1 MVATHIFLPKTFV
14 GDIINLLV
22 FGIMVF
28 VLFLL
33 TPNIIGETYKDGAY
47 KSIMSRLKQKVGRK

>member
-1 MVATHIFLPKTFV
+1 MNQQHNYLIFNV
-14 GDIINLLV
+14 
-22 FGIMVF
+22 
-28 VLFLL
+28 L